1 MTRLRTVSKHPEQL
15 ETTPLIAESH
25 HYDDPLAPQKLIFLE
40 AVNQQR
46 CVINS
51 PQRNSQ
57 LTNTIPF
64 FIVLLVMAFYT
75 LFGFVDNHIA
85 TKNSIEI
92 MAKHVEEKYGH
103 KKEQNMLSAKL
114 IELYKPYFGKDKISL
129 WEYIKAYDS
138 GNFVIDGQYDKYLIL
153 GWLIFFPG
161 FLWLFGYLSFFTPPV
176 YLIAD
181 RQRGILYSYGMGKVR
196 LTRYK
201 EAQFGYAGNMLA
213 IKLYGINEKT
223 GQLKTILYRP
233 NVSHYS
239 SFLTSTDSENHRFIT
254 FLNAYMQ
261 QGRDA
266 VSPVDYQARKPFLS
280 FGKNPLPADFEQQVK
295 QILAKLDQEKKT
307 MRKIDKEGTE

>member
-181 RQRGILYSYGMGKVR
+181 KQRGILYSYGMGKVR

-223 GQLKTILYRP
+223 GQLNTILYRP

-295 QILAKLDQEKKT
+295 QILAKLDQEKKHHA
-307 MRKIDKEGTE
+307 

>member
-1 MTRLRTVSKHPEQL
+1 MTRLRIVSKHPEQL

-295 QILAKLDQEKKT
+295 QILAKLDQEKKN

>member
-1 MTRLRTVSKHPEQL
+1 MTNLRTVSKHPEQL
-15 ETTPLIAESH
+15 ETTPLVAESH
-25 HYDDPLAPQKLIFLE
+25 HYDDPLAPQKLVFLE

-64 FIVLLVMAFYT
+64 FIVLLVMACYT
-75 LFGFVDNHIA
+75 LFGFVDNHIG
-85 TKNSIEI
+85 KKMSIEQ
-92 MAKHVEEKYGH
+92 MAKHIEEKYGNRSNLDPETF
-103 KKEQNMLSAKL
+103 KM
-114 IELYKPYFGKDKISL
+114 IESYKPFFNKEKISW
-129 WEYIKAYDS
+129 WEYIKAYNSGEFFIDS
-138 GNFVIDGQYDKYLIL
+138 QYDKYLVI

-213 IKLYGINEKT
+213 IKLYSINEKT

-266 VSPVDYQARKPFLS
+266 VSSVDYQARKPFLS
-280 FGKNPLPADFEQQVK
+280 FGKNPLPADFEQQVE
-295 QILAKLDQEKKT
+295 QILAKLDQEK
-307 MRKIDKEGTE
+307 EHHA

>member
-176 YLIAD
+176 YLTAD

-280 FGKNPLPADFEQQVK
+280 FGKNPLPADFEQQVE
-295 QILAKLDQEKKT
+295 QILAKLDQEKKHHA
-307 MRKIDKEGTE
+307 

>member
-223 GQLKTILYRP
+223 GQLKTLLYRP

-261 QGRDA
+261 QGRNA

>member
-25 HYDDPLAPQKLIFLE
+25 HYDDPLAPQKLVFLE

-64 FIVLLVMAFYT
+64 FIVLLVMACYT

-103 KKEQNMLSAKL
+103 KKEQNILSAKL

-138 GNFVIDGQYDKYLIL
+138 GNFVIDGQYEKYLIL

-161 FLWLFGYLSFFTPPV
+161 FLWLFGYLSFFTPPI

-213 IKLYGINEKT
+213 IKLYGIDEKT
-223 GQLKTILYRP
+223 GQLKTVLYRP

-280 FGKNPLPADFEQQVK
+280 FGKNPLPADFEQQVE
-295 QILAKLDQEKKT
+295 QILAKLDQEKE
-307 MRKIDKEGTE
+307 RHA

>member
-1 MTRLRTVSKHPEQL
+1 MTNLRTVSKHPEQL

-25 HYDDPLAPQKLIFLE
+25 HYDDPLEPQKLVFLE

>member
-1 MTRLRTVSKHPEQL
+1 MTNLRTVSKHPEQL

-25 HYDDPLAPQKLIFLE
+25 HYDDPLEPQKLVFLE
-40 AVNQQR
+40 AVNQQS

-196 LTRYK
+196 LIRYK

-223 GQLKTILYRP
+223 SQLKTILYRP

-266 VSPVDYQARKPFLS
+266 VSSVDYQARKPFLS

-295 QILAKLDQEKKT
+295 QILAKLDQEKK
-307 MRKIDKEGTE
+307 

>member
-1 MTRLRTVSKHPEQL
+1 MTSLRTVSKHPEQL

-25 HYDDPLAPQKLIFLE
+25 HYDDPLAPQKLVFLE

-176 YLIAD
+176 YLTAD

-280 FGKNPLPADFEQQVK
+280 FGKNPLPADFEQQVE
-295 QILAKLDQEKKT
+295 QILAKLDQEKKHHA
-307 MRKIDKEGTE
+307 

>member
-1 MTRLRTVSKHPEQL
+1 MTNLRTVSKHPEQL

-64 FIVLLVMAFYT
+64 FIVLLVMACYT
-75 LFGFVDNHIA
+75 LFGFVDNHIG
-85 TKNSIEI
+85 KKMSIEQ
-92 MAKHVEEKYGH
+92 MAKHIEEKYGNRSNLDPETF
-103 KKEQNMLSAKL
+103 KM
-114 IELYKPYFGKDKISL
+114 IESYKPFFNKERISW
-129 WEYIKAYDS
+129 WEYIKAYNSGEFFIDS
-138 GNFVIDGQYDKYLIL
+138 QYDKYLVI

-266 VSPVDYQARKPFLS
+266 VSSVDYQARKPFLS
-280 FGKNPLPADFEQQVK
+280 FGKNPLPADFEQQVG
-295 QILAKLDQEKKT
+295 QILAKLDQEKKHHA
-307 MRKIDKEGTE
+307 

>member
-1 MTRLRTVSKHPEQL
+1 MTCLRTVSKHPEQL

-25 HYDDPLAPQKLIFLE
+25 HYDDPLEPQKLVFLE

-213 IKLYGINEKT
+213 IKLYAINEKT

-261 QGRDA
+261 QGRDT
-266 VSPVDYQARKPFLS
+266 VSSVDYQARKPFLS

-295 QILAKLDQEKKT
+295 QILAKLDQEKKHHA
-307 MRKIDKEGTE
+307 

>member
-1 MTRLRTVSKHPEQL
+1 MTNLRTVSKHPEQL
-15 ETTPLIAESH
+15 KTTPLIAESH
-25 HYDDPLAPQKLIFLE
+25 HYDDPLAPQKLVFLE

-64 FIVLLVMAFYT
+64 FIVLLVMAVYT
-75 LFGFVDNHIA
+75 LFSFIENHKSNYFTLQDNS
-85 TKNSIEI
+85 NYFN
-92 MAKHVEEKYGH
+92 EKYGVDNLPIGLSNYLPYM
-103 KKEQNMLSAKL
+103 KVKEISIGTYL
-114 IELYKPYFGKDKISL
+114 IDYYTDKI
-129 WEYIKAYDS
+129 YK
-138 GNFVIDGQYDKYLIL
+138 NDKFKIL
-153 GWLIFFPG
+153 MTISWLIFFPG

-266 VSPVDYQARKPFLS
+266 VSSIDYQARKPFLS
-280 FGKNPLPADFEQQVK
+280 FGKNPLPADFEQQVE
-295 QILAKLDQEKKT
+295 QILAKLDQEKE
-307 MRKIDKEGTE
+307 RHA

>member
-25 HYDDPLAPQKLIFLE
+25 HYDDPLEPQKLVFLG

-51 PQRNSQ
+51 PQHNSQ

-64 FIVLLVMAFYT
+64 FIVLLVMTFYT
-75 LFGFVDNHIA
+75 LFGFIDNHLGKK
-85 TKNSIEI
+85 TSMEQMSKYL
-92 MAKHVEEKYGH
+92 EEKYSY
-103 KKEQNMLSAKL
+103 LSEDKRKNNRSVV
-114 IELYKPYFGKDKISL
+114 LYSPFFNEEKISW
-129 WEYIKAYDS
+129 WEYIKAYNSGEFFIDS
-138 GNFVIDGQYDKYLIL
+138 QYDKYLVI

-295 QILAKLDQEKKT
+295 QILAKLDQEKKN

>member
-1 MTRLRTVSKHPEQL
+1 MTNLRTVSKHPEQL

-181 RQRGILYSYGMGKVR
+181 KQRGILYSYGMGKVR

>member
-25 HYDDPLAPQKLIFLE
+25 HYDDPLEPQKLVFLE

-176 YLIAD
+176 YLTAD

>member
-25 HYDDPLAPQKLIFLE
+25 HYDDPLEPQKLVFLE

-280 FGKNPLPADFEQQVK
+280 FGKNPLPADFEQQVE
-295 QILAKLDQEKKT
+295 QILAKLDQEKKHHA
-307 MRKIDKEGTE
+307 

>member
-25 HYDDPLAPQKLIFLE
+25 HYDDPLAPQKLVFLE

-64 FIVLLVMAFYT
+64 FIILLVMAFYT
-75 LFGFVDNHIA
+75 LYNFTNNHLDSK
-85 TKNSIEI
+85 TSIEM
-92 MAKHVEEKYGH
+92 MAKHVEEKYAKPN
-103 KKEQNMLSAKL
+103 KKDPHALKMIDS
-114 IELYKPYFGKDKISL
+114 YKRFFGEEKISW
-129 WEYIKAYDS
+129 WEYIKAYNSGEFFIDS
-138 GNFVIDGQYDKYLIL
+138 QYDKYLVI

-266 VSPVDYQARKPFLS
+266 VSSVDYQARKLFLS
-280 FGKNPLPADFEQQVK
+280 FGKNPLPADFEQQVE
-295 QILAKLDQEKKT
+295 QILAKLDQEK
-307 MRKIDKEGTE
+307 EHHA

>member
-1 MTRLRTVSKHPEQL
+1 MTNLRTVSKHPEQL

-25 HYDDPLAPQKLIFLE
+25 HYDDPLEPQKLVFLE

-261 QGRDA
+261 QCRDA

-280 FGKNPLPADFEQQVK
+280 FGKNPLPADFEQQVE
-295 QILAKLDQEKKT
+295 QILAKLDQEK
-307 MRKIDKEGTE
+307 EHHA

>member
-280 FGKNPLPADFEQQVK
+280 FGKNPLPADFEQQVE
-295 QILAKLDQEKKT
+295 QILAKLDQEKKHHA
-307 MRKIDKEGTE
+307 

>member
-1 MTRLRTVSKHPEQL
+1 M
-15 ETTPLIAESH
+15 AESH

-280 FGKNPLPADFEQQVK
+280 FGKNPLPADFEQQVE
-295 QILAKLDQEKKT
+295 QILAKLDQEKKN

>member
-1 MTRLRTVSKHPEQL
+1 MTNLRTVSKYPEQL

-25 HYDDPLAPQKLIFLE
+25 HYDDPLEPQKLVFLE

-64 FIVLLVMAFYT
+64 FIVLLVMACYT
-75 LFGFVDNHIA
+75 LFGFVDNHIG
-85 TKNSIEI
+85 KKMSIEQ
-92 MAKHVEEKYGH
+92 MAKHIEEKYGNRSNLDPETF
-103 KKEQNMLSAKL
+103 KM
-114 IELYKPYFGKDKISL
+114 IESYKPFFNKERISW
-129 WEYIKAYDS
+129 WEYIKAYNSGEFFIDS
-138 GNFVIDGQYDKYLIL
+138 QYDKYLVI

-213 IKLYGINEKT
+213 IKLYAINEKT

-266 VSPVDYQARKPFLS
+266 VSSVDYQARKPFLS

>member
-1 MTRLRTVSKHPEQL
+1 M
-15 ETTPLIAESH
+15 AESH
-25 HYDDPLAPQKLIFLE
+25 HYDDPLEPQKLVFLE

-213 IKLYGINEKT
+213 IKLYAINEKT

-295 QILAKLDQEKKT
+295 QILAKLDQEKKHHA
-307 MRKIDKEGTE
+307 

>member
-1 MTRLRTVSKHPEQL
+1 MTSLYTATKHPEQL
-15 ETTPLIAESH
+15 ETTLLIEESH
-25 HYDDPLAPQKLIFLE
+25 HYDDPLEPQKLVFLD
-40 AVNQQR
+40 AVNKQR

-64 FIVLLVMAFYT
+64 FIILLVMACYT
-75 LFGFVDNHIA
+75 LFNFMGGHIGA
-85 TKNSIEI
+85 KASLEDMSQYLFENNKNINALSEVERKSIL
-92 MAKHVEEKYGH
+92 KYQSFWDKG
-103 KKEQNMLSAKL
+103 
-114 IELYKPYFGKDKISL
+114 KIS
-129 WEYIKAYDS
+129 WWDYIKAYNSGEFFTDS
-138 GNFVIDGQYDKYLIL
+138 QYDKYLVI

-161 FLWLFGYLSFFTPPV
+161 FLWLLGYLSFFTPPV

-196 LTRYK
+196 LTRY
-201 EAQFGYAGNMLA
+201 EDAQFGYAGKMLA
-213 IKLYGINEKT
+213 IKLYGIDEKT

-261 QGRDA
+261 EGRDA
-266 VSPVDYQARKPFLS
+266 VSSVDYQARKPFLF
-280 FGKNPLPADFEQQVK
+280 FGKNPLPTDFEQQVE
-295 QILAKLDQEKKT
+295 QILAKLDQEKK
-307 MRKIDKEGTE
+307 RNA

>member
-1 MTRLRTVSKHPEQL
+1 
-15 ETTPLIAESH
+15 
-25 HYDDPLAPQKLIFLE
+25 
-40 AVNQQR
+40 
-46 CVINS
+46 
-51 PQRNSQ
+51 
-57 LTNTIPF
+57 
-64 FIVLLVMAFYT
+64 
-75 LFGFVDNHIA
+75 
-85 TKNSIEI
+85 
-92 MAKHVEEKYGH
+92 MAKHVEEKYAKPN
-103 KKEQNMLSAKL
+103 KKDPHALKMIDS
-114 IELYKPYFGKDKISL
+114 YKRFFGEEKISW
-129 WEYIKAYDS
+129 WEYIKAYNSGEFFIDS
-138 GNFVIDGQYDKYLIL
+138 QYDKYLVI

-213 IKLYGINEKT
+213 IKLYAINEKT

-266 VSPVDYQARKPFLS
+266 VSSVDYQARKPFLS
-280 FGKNPLPADFEQQVK
+280 FGKNPLPADFEQQVE
-295 QILAKLDQEKKT
+295 QILAKLDQEKKHHA
-307 MRKIDKEGTE
+307 

>member
-1 MTRLRTVSKHPEQL
+1 
-15 ETTPLIAESH
+15 
-25 HYDDPLAPQKLIFLE
+25 
-40 AVNQQR
+40 VNTYR
-46 CVINS
+46 
-51 PQRNSQ
+51 
-57 LTNTIPF
+57 
-64 FIVLLVMAFYT
+64 
-75 LFGFVDNHIA
+75 
-85 TKNSIEI
+85 
-92 MAKHVEEKYGH
+92 
-103 KKEQNMLSAKL
+103 
-114 IELYKPYFGKDKISL
+114 PYFGKKNINYWD
-129 WEYIKAYDS
+129 YIKAYNS
-138 GNFVIDGQYDKYLIL
+138 GEFFTDGQYEKYLVI

-280 FGKNPLPADFEQQVK
+280 FGKNPLPADFEQQVE
-295 QILAKLDQEKKT
+295 QILAKLDQEKKH

>member
-1 MTRLRTVSKHPEQL
+1 MTNLRTVSKHPEQL

-64 FIVLLVMAFYT
+64 FIVLLVMACYT
-75 LFGFVDNHIA
+75 LFGFVDNHIG
-85 TKNSIEI
+85 KKMSIEQ
-92 MAKHVEEKYGH
+92 MAKHIEEKYGNRSNLDPETF
-103 KKEQNMLSAKL
+103 KM
-114 IELYKPYFGKDKISL
+114 IESYKPFFNKERISW
-129 WEYIKAYDS
+129 WEYIKAYNSGEFFIDS
-138 GNFVIDGQYDKYLIL
+138 QYDKYLVI

-161 FLWLFGYLSFFTPPV
+161 FLWLFGYLSFFTPPA

-266 VSPVDYQARKPFLS
+266 VSSVDYQARKPFLS
-280 FGKNPLPADFEQQVK
+280 FGKNPLPADFEQQVE
-295 QILAKLDQEKKT
+295 QILAKLDQEK
-307 MRKIDKEGTE
+307 EHHA

>member
-1 MTRLRTVSKHPEQL
+1 MTNLRTVSKHPEQL

-25 HYDDPLAPQKLIFLE
+25 HYDDPLEPQKLVFLE
-40 AVNQQR
+40 AVNQQS

-64 FIVLLVMAFYT
+64 FIILLVMAVYT
-75 LFGFVDNHIA
+75 LYGFIENHKSNYFTLQDNS
-85 TKNSIEI
+85 NYFN
-92 MAKHVEEKYGH
+92 EKYGVDNLPIGLSNYLPYM
-103 KKEQNMLSAKL
+103 KVKEISIGTYL
-114 IELYKPYFGKDKISL
+114 IDYYTDKI
-129 WEYIKAYDS
+129 YR
-138 GNFVIDGQYDKYLIL
+138 NDKFKIL
-153 GWLIFFPG
+153 MIIGWLIFFPG

-196 LTRYK
+196 LIRYK

-223 GQLKTILYRP
+223 SQLKTILYRP

-239 SFLTSTDSENHRFIT
+239 SF
-254 FLNAYMQ
+254 
-261 QGRDA
+261 
-266 VSPVDYQARKPFLS
+266 
-280 FGKNPLPADFEQQVK
+280 
-295 QILAKLDQEKKT
+295 
-307 MRKIDKEGTE
+307 